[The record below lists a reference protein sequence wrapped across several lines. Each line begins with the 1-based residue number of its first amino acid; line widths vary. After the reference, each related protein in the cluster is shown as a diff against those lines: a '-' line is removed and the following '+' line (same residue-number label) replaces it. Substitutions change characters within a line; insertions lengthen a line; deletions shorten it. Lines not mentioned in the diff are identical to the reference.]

1 MGVNYKLALFTEA
14 ASVTSNVAWIV
25 ALLRDH
31 LDEVVGH
38 DAKKDIALY
47 TLTSFFETS

>member
-31 LDEVVGH
+31 LDQEARH
-38 DAKKDIALY
+38 DTKKDIALY